1 MILKPNHTYIV
12 VLTFSTWN
20 LSSPGSRRG
29 QDVDYAHKYKI
40 IFSIQPRAWSWELR
54 GRRCGWEAR
63 LRYCAC
69 LGRHVSD
76 DSLKVKVRVGH
87 FYKEKKLIN
96 CSTLKSERSHKC
108 KINLQLVKDSN
119 IKRWMM
125 WWYALARFVL
135 IAQMFR
141 SPTANKHRLTCL
153 CCAVLCW
160 AGVANFTGDWVW

>member
-1 MILKPNHTYIV
+1 MWITRTNTRLYSAFNPE
-12 VLTFSTWN
+12 
-20 LSSPGSRRG
+20 PGPGAEREEMCG
-29 QDVDYAHKYKI
+29 
-40 IFSIQPRAWSWELR
+40 
-54 GRRCGWEAR
+54 GWEAR

-119 IKRWMM
+119 IKR
-125 WWYALARFVL
+125 
-135 IAQMFR
+135 
-141 SPTANKHRLTCL
+141 
-153 CCAVLCW
+153 
-160 AGVANFTGDWVW
+160 